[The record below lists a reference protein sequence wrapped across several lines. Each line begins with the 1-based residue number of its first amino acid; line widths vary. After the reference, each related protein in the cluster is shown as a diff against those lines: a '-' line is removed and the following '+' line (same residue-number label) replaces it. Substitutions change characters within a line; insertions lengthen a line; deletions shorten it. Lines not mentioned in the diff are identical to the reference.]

1 MSKNRLDLEISKTTK
16 SKRIQPT
23 KEQDAFILG
32 GILAVLG
39 LYVILDTHDL
49 LAGFFLLGLGLV
61 FMASSSK
68 ELRKTLFDFFLSI
81 FKGLWKLLSRSS

>member
-1 MSKNRLDLEISKTTK
+1 MSKKKK
-16 SKRIQPT
+16 SKRKQPT
-23 KEQDAFILG
+23 KEQDAFIVG

-39 LYVILDTHDL
+39 LYVILDTRDL
-49 LAGFFLLGLGLV
+49 LAGFFLLGLGIV

-68 ELRKTLFDFFLSI
+68 EFRKQVFDFFFSI